1 MHEAGIAQEIIKV
14 ALQNADGAKSIVR
27 IGITVGNR
35 SGVSVSSLEFALHAL
50 REGTLAAGCE
60 FEFNE
65 PKAAGHCAGCGKESF
80 PDDYFAS
87 CPECGTPIL
96 EFSGGDRLS
105 LDYVDIEE

>member
-1 MHEAGIAQEIIKV
+1 MHEAGIAQEIIKL
-14 ALQNADGAKSIVR
+14 ALQNAGGAKSITRV
-27 IGITVGNR
+27 GLTVGNR

-50 REGTLAAGCE
+50 REGTLASNCE
-60 FEFNE
+60 FEFTE
-65 PKAAGHCAGCGKESF
+65 AKASGLCAGCGKESF

-87 CPECGTPIL
+87 CPECGLAIL